1 MLLSDTPIA
10 VLISGIHLLISTPID
25 WAQEALAEQQAALE
39 EELSETRA
47 QLGAHLEA
55 PPRAPA
61 PPRPRAPV
69 PAGPAEPETDRIIL

>member
-1 MLLSDTPIA
+1 M
-10 VLISGIHLLISTPID
+10 
-25 WAQEALAEQQAALE
+25 LAEQQAALE

-61 PPRPRAPV
+61 PPRPRAPAPPRVLDLLV
-69 PAGPAEPETDRIIL
+69 PRRTGSFRKKPFLICPYNGSLLRSVFIHF